1 MPGFNHERLAEIR
14 TVRGMT
20 MDQLAAVLGVT
31 KQMVSKYEDGKST
44 PPVDSISKMAEIFS
58 VPKKYLFKDSIYLA
72 AGSSTL
78 FLRAPLET
86 TQKTR
91 AYARIVSA
99 WGYEITKAID
109 GVKSPFINLSV
120 DEQLTI
126 PEKAMEVR
134 RQWGLGTQPIKNMV
148 ELLESQGFN
157 IFAIDSPDLKTEAY
171 SQIINGIPV
180 IILNIGIGTS
190 VRQRFS
196 LAHELGHMI
205 LHRDLVD
212 MEFDLRNKEIENEAQ
227 QFAEYFLLP
236 VGGFDASF
244 VSPKIDSYIAL
255 KKEWLVSIS
264 AMVFHSE
271 RTGLIDS
278 LKRSS
283 LQKQINTRGWKK
295 CEPLD
300 NEIEYEKPTAVGNR
314 ISQKVTDAS
323 TFSAFLDGVR
333 LPIDKI
339 ENLCSMTNGTLLR
352 FYDSSLE
359 HLSPVESDQMGYEQ
373 ISLFDFG
380 GNYHA

>member
-1 MPGFNHERLAEIR
+1 MPGFNHERLTEIR

-31 KQMVSKYEDGKST
+31 KQMVSKYEDGKSI

-58 VPKKYLFKDSIYLA
+58 VPKKYLFKDSISLA

-86 TQKTR
+86 TRKAR

-109 GVKSPFINLSV
+109 GVQSPFINLSV
-120 DEQLTI
+120 DEHLTI

-148 ELLESQGFN
+148 ELLESKGFN
-157 IFAIDSPDLKTEAY
+157 IFAIESPDLKTEAY
-171 SQIINGIPV
+171 SQIINDIPV

-212 MEFDLRNKEIENEAQ
+212 LEFDLRNREIENEAQ
-227 QFAEYFLLP
+227 QFAEHFLLP
-236 VGGFDASF
+236 AGGFDASF

-271 RTGLIDS
+271 STGLIDS
-278 LKRSS
+278 SKRSS

-300 NEIEYEKPTAVGNR
+300 NEIEYEKPNAVGNR

-323 TFSAFLDGVR
+323 TFSAFLDDVR

-339 ENLCSMTNGTLLR
+339 ENLCSMPNGTLMR

-359 HLSPVESDQMGYEQ
+359 HLSPTESNQMGFKQ
-373 ISLFDFG
+373 LSLFDFG
-380 GNYHA
+380 GDYHA

>member
-1 MPGFNHERLAEIR
+1 VPGFNHERLTEIR

-31 KQMVSKYEDGKST
+31 KQMISKYEDGKSI
-44 PPVDSISKMAEIFS
+44 PPVDSINKMAEIFS
-58 VPKKYLFKDSIYLA
+58 VPKKYLLKDTIFPA
-72 AGSSTL
+72 EGSSTL

-86 TQKTR
+86 TRKAR

-99 WGYEITKAID
+99 WGYEITRAID
-109 GVKSPFINLSV
+109 GVQSPFKSLSI
-120 DEQLTI
+120 DENLTI
-126 PEKAMEVR
+126 PQKAMEVR

-148 ELLESQGFN
+148 ELLESKGFN
-157 IFAIDSPDLKTEAY
+157 LFVIDSPDLKTEAY
-171 SQIINGIPV
+171 SQVINDIPV
-180 IILNIGIGTS
+180 IIINAGVGTS

-212 MEFDLRNKEIENEAQ
+212 LDFDLKSREIENEAHL
-227 QFAEYFLLP
+227 FAEHFLLP
-236 VGGFDASF
+236 VGGFDTSF

-271 RTGLIDS
+271 RIGLIDS
-278 LKRSS
+278 YKRSS
-283 LQKQINTRGWKK
+283 LQKQINARGWKK

-300 NEIEYEKPTAVGNR
+300 KEIKYEKPNAIGNR
-314 ISQKVTDAS
+314 ILQKVTDAS
-323 TFSAFLDGVR
+323 SFSQFIDDVR

-339 ENLCSMTNGTLLR
+339 ESLCSMPNGTLMR
-352 FYDSSLE
+352 FYDSALE
-359 HLSPVESDQMGYEQ
+359 RLIPIESNQMGFEQ
-373 ISLFDFG
+373 LSLFEFG
-380 GNYHA
+380 GDYHA